1 MLSVIRAKM
10 TSRLRA
16 ALAIHALRLRASAA
30 AIGSRFRPSVR
41 CAVAVASRFRSD
53 VACPVA
59 AIWRFRPCLPFAL
72 VILLVQLGA
81 VAATAQE
88 LPRADPVAAGFIPER
103 LDRIGA
109 FLDDYTSNGS
119 LPGAV
124 VTILRDGAVVYEKAA
139 GHRDMESGD
148 GMRTNAIFRIA
159 SQTKAVVSVAVM
171 ILQEDG
177 ALLISDPVA
186 RYLPAFARTTVAVPR
201 TDTAGYDVVGANR
214 RITIRHLLTHTA
226 GVAYGGGPG
235 GDQWQEADITGWY
248 FAHRDE
254 PVRAT
259 VDRMAEL
266 PFQAQPGSR
275 FVYGY
280 STDIL
285 GALVEEVSG
294 MNLDEFLYRRIFEPL
309 GMEDTFFYL
318 PPDRTRRLA
327 TVYGHDGEGNLV
339 RSPDGPGMNTQGQYT
354 SGPRISFSGGA
365 GLLSTARDYAR
376 FLQMM
381 LNGGSLG
388 DARILSPATVALMT
402 SNHVGDKMGN
412 GVGFGLGFQVRLD
425 LGAAGAP
432 GSIGDFGWG
441 GAYHTTFWVDPAER
455 LVVVYFTQ
463 LRSFRPVDD
472 HGKLRALVYGAL
484 AGQ

>member
-1 MLSVIRAKM
+1 MLSAFHPRFAQPPGTPPGAVARVFRTGMLLA
-10 TSRLRA
+10 A
-16 ALAIHALRLRASAA
+16 AL
-30 AIGSRFRPSVR
+30 
-41 CAVAVASRFRSD
+41 
-53 VACPVA
+53 
-59 AIWRFRPCLPFAL
+59 
-72 VILLVQLGA
+72 LLAQTGPL
-81 VAATAQE
+81 AATAQE
-88 LPRADPVAAGFIPER
+88 LPQANPAAAGFAQEGVDR
-103 LDRIGA
+103 LDA

-119 LPGAV
+119 LPGTV
-124 VTILRDGAVVYEKAA
+124 LMVLRDGAVVYEKAA
-139 GHRDMESGD
+139 GYRDIESGD
-148 GMRTNAIFRIA
+148 RMRADAIFRIA
-159 SQTKAVVSVAVM
+159 SQTKAIVSVAVM
-171 ILQEDG
+171 ILQDEG

-201 TDTAGYDVVGANR
+201 TDSAGYDVVGANR
-214 RITIRHLLTHTA
+214 RITIRDLLTHTA

-235 GDQWQEADITGWY
+235 GDRWREAEITGWY

-254 PVRAT
+254 PIRET
-259 VDRMAEL
+259 VDRMAAL

-294 MNLDEFLYRRIFEPL
+294 MTLDEFLYDRIFEPL

-318 PPDRTRRLA
+318 PPDRIRRLA
-327 TVYGHDGEGNLV
+327 TVYAHDGEGNLV

-381 LNGGSLG
+381 LNGGTLG
-388 DARILSPATVALMT
+388 EARVLSPASVALMT
-402 SNHVGDKMGN
+402 SNHIGDLMGP
-412 GVGFGLGFQVRLD
+412 GTGFGLGFQVRLD

-432 GSIGDFGWG
+432 GSVGDYGWG
-441 GAYHTTFWVDPAER
+441 GAYHTTYWVDPAER
-455 LVVVYFTQ
+455 MVVVYFTQ
-463 LRSFRPVDD
+463 LRSPRPVDD

-484 AGQ
+484 GR

>member
-1 MLSVIRAKM
+1 MLPP
-10 TSRLRA
+10 LRTTDPVRHRTTRHPA
-16 ALAIHALRLRASAA
+16 TPADGVRP
-30 AIGSRFRPSVR
+30 RFP
-41 CAVAVASRFRSD
+41 A
-53 VACPVA
+53 
-59 AIWRFRPCLPFAL
+59 LPFAAA
-72 VILLVQLGA
+72 LLLA
-81 VAATAQE
+81 NLATVAAAAQE
-88 LPRADPVAAGFIPER
+88 LPRVDPADAGFIPGR

-109 FLDDYTSNGS
+109 MLDDYTSNGS

-124 VTILRDGAVVYEKAA
+124 VTILRDGAVVYERAA
-139 GHRDMESGD
+139 GHRDLESAD
-148 GMRTNAIFRIA
+148 RMRADAIFRIA
-159 SQTKAVVSVAVM
+159 SQSKAVVSVAVM

-177 ALLISDPVA
+177 ALLISDRVGQH
-186 RYLPAFARTTVAVPR
+186 LPAFARTTVAVPR
-201 TDTAGYDVVGANR
+201 TDTAGYEVVGSNR
-214 RITIRHLLTHTA
+214 PVTIRDLLTHTA
-226 GVAYGGGPG
+226 GVAYGNGPG

-254 PVRAT
+254 PIRAT

-294 MNLDEFLYRRIFEPL
+294 MNLDEFLHTRIFEPL

-318 PPDRTRRLA
+318 PPDRTWRLA
-327 TVYGHDGEGNLV
+327 TVYGHDGEGELT
-339 RSPDGPGMNTQGQYT
+339 RSPDGPGMNTQGEYT
-354 SGPRISFSGGA
+354 DGPRVSYSGGA

-388 DARILSPATVALMT
+388 DARVLSPSTVALVT
-402 SNHVGDKMGN
+402 ANHIGDLMGN

-432 GSIGDFGWG
+432 GSIGDYGWG
-441 GAYHTTFWVDPAER
+441 GAYHTTYWVDPAER

-484 AGQ
+484 AR